1 VHELRTYLLGRDI
14 DAAVVEAVLDDLI
27 EMGYLDD
34 ARYAR
39 LFAQDKRELEQ
50 WGAVRIHKALLARGI
65 EPEVLESAL
74 VETDHELERAV
85 ALLQQRF
92 PDPPRE
98 RRDRQRALG
107 VLVRRGYAPE
117 LAIDAITAYSRD
129 EI

>member
-1 VHELRTYLLGRDI
+1 
-14 DAAVVEAVLDDLI
+14 
-27 EMGYLDD
+27 
-34 ARYAR
+34 
-39 LFAQDKRELEQ
+39 
-50 WGAVRIHKALLARGI
+50 LARGI